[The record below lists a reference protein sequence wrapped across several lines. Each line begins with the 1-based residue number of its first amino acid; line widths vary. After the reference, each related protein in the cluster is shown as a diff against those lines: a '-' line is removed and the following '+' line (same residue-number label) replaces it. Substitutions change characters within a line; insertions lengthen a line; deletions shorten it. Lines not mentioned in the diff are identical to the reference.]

1 MNETIEM
8 LIGVRGCVEQLK
20 VSGRGDCAMVIA
32 CCNTLDKVI
41 AEIEKGG
48 EESE

>member
-1 MNETIEM
+1 MNETTEM
-8 LIGVRGCVEQLK
+8 LIGVRNCIEQLR

-41 AEIEKGG
+41 GSIGKK
-48 EESE
+48 EEADE

>member
-32 CCNTLDKVI
+32 CINTLDKVI
-41 AEIEKGG
+41 ESIEKK
-48 EESE
+48 EEASE